1 MADPAQAPD
10 PDQLLAFI
18 TLRKAQAARIQ
29 EELTEALEQL
39 SELLTTGEI
48 DATFSFDDHAFNWSE
63 GRRTFTYP
71 SEVAEIEGIL
81 KAAKKRA
88 EEDGSATPKL
98 GTPFWTIRAPKP

>member
-1 MADPAQAPD
+1 MADPAQTLNPE
-10 PDQLLAFI
+10 QLLAFI

-29 EELTEALEQL
+29 EELTEALDQL

-63 GRRTFTYP
+63 GRRSFTYP
-71 SEVAEIEGIL
+71 PEVTEIEGIL
-81 KAAKKRA
+81 KAAKKRS
-88 EEDGSATPKL
+88 EEDGSATAKV